1 MRKRRTII
9 VACLIFIILVLLFTI
24 LILVRRR
31 NTYTDYVNVP
41 TVSPRYDVSAVDNY
55 YIAVTR
61 SLSKHK
67 DELAALGLS
76 TDISKEQISYGKQG
90 TITGVELYNSEGTP
104 FQISML
110 FDEGYNEV
118 SFSIEEIGDS
128 CETEDFEE

>member
-1 MRKRRTII
+1 MRKRRIII
-9 VACLIFIILVLLFTI
+9 VACLMFIILVLLFTV
-24 LILVRRR
+24 LILVKKR
-31 NTYTDYVNVP
+31 NTYTNYVNVP

-67 DELAALGLS
+67 DELTALGLS
-76 TDISKEQISYGKQG
+76 TDISREQISYGKQG
-90 TITGVELYNSEGTP
+90 TVTMVTLYDSADTP
-104 FQISML
+104 FQVSML

-128 CETEDFEE
+128 CESEDFE